1 MPLSSRVRDRCR
13 TYLGTDERIQYVI
26 PGMSLYVNRS
36 RMRVGFLVMVT
47 DRHVTLLACS
57 RWTLHRPQ
65 QIWERLPRTTEL
77 GPLEIHPS
85 LGPILSVAGIDL
97 EIDEEYVSAV
107 RAANL
112 EIRDD
117 ALPEDP
123 YPGG

>member
-1 MPLSSRVRDRCR
+1 MPLSSKTRDRCR

-57 RWTLHRPQ
+57 RWSLNRPK
-65 QIWERLPRTTEL
+65 QIWARLPRSTEL

-85 LGPILSVAGIDL
+85 LGPILSVGGIDM

-112 EIRDD
+112 EAAGD

>member
-1 MPLSSRVRDRCR
+1 VPLSSKVRDRCR

-26 PGMSLYVNRS
+26 PGMSLYVNRM
-36 RMRVGFLVMVT
+36 RLRVGFLVMVT

-57 RWTLHRPQ
+57 RWSLHRPK

-85 LGPILSVAGIDL
+85 LGPILSVGGIDM

-112 EIRDD
+112 EIGDD

>member
-13 TYLGTDERIQYVI
+13 RYLGTDERIQYVI

-57 RWTLHRPQ
+57 RWTLHRPK

-85 LGPILSVAGIDL
+85 LGPILSIAGIDL

-112 EIRDD
+112 EIKDD

>member
-1 MPLSSRVRDRCR
+1 M
-13 TYLGTDERIQYVI
+13 YLGTDERIQYVI
-26 PGMSLYVNRS
+26 PGMSLYVNRM
-36 RMRVGFLVMVT
+36 RLRVGFLVMVT

-57 RWTLHRPQ
+57 RWSLNRPK
-65 QIWERLPRTTEL
+65 QIWERLPRATEL

-85 LGPILSVAGIDL
+85 LGPILSVGGIDL

-112 EIRDD
+112 EISDD

-123 YPGG
+123 YPG

>member
-1 MPLSSRVRDRCR
+1 MPLSSKVRDRCR
-13 TYLGTDERIQYVI
+13 PYLGTGERIQYLI
-26 PGMSLYVNRS
+26 PGMSLYVNR
-36 RMRVGFLVMVT
+36 MHARVGFLVMVT

-57 RWTLHRPQ
+57 RWTLNRPK
-65 QIWERLPRTTEL
+65 QIWERLPRDTEL

-85 LGPILSVAGIDL
+85 LGPILSVGGIDL
-97 EIDEEYVSAV
+97 EIDEEYIASV

-112 EIRDD
+112 EVSGD

>member
-1 MPLSSRVRDRCR
+1 MPLSSKVRDRCR
-13 TYLGTDERIQYVI
+13 RYLGTDERIQYVI

-57 RWTLHRPQ
+57 RWTLHRPT

-112 EIRDD
+112 EIKDD

>member
-13 TYLGTDERIQYVI
+13 RYLGTDERIQYVI

-36 RMRVGFLVMVT
+36 RMHVGFLVMVT
-47 DRHVTLLACS
+47 DRHVTLLACG
-57 RWTLHRPQ
+57 RWTLHRPK

-112 EIRDD
+112 EIKDD

>member
-1 MPLSSRVRDRCR
+1 MPLSSKVRDRCR

-26 PGMSLYVNRS
+26 PG
-36 RMRVGFLVMVT
+36 
-47 DRHVTLLACS
+47 A
-57 RWTLHRPQ
+57 
-65 QIWERLPRTTEL
+65 TEL

-85 LGPILSVAGIDL
+85 LGPILSVGGIDM

-112 EIRDD
+112 EIGDD

>member
-1 MPLSSRVRDRCR
+1 MPLSSKVRDRCR
-13 TYLGTDERIQYVI
+13 MYLGTEERIQYLI
-26 PGMSLYVNRS
+26 PGMSLYVNRM
-36 RMRVGFLVMVT
+36 RLRVGFLIMVT

-57 RWTLHRPQ
+57 RWSLNRPK
-65 QIWERLPRTTEL
+65 QIWERLPRGTEL

-85 LGPILSVAGIDL
+85 LGPILSVGGIDL
-97 EIDEEYVSAV
+97 EIDEEYIAAV

-112 EIRDD
+112 EVSGD

>member
-1 MPLSSRVRDRCR
+1 M
-13 TYLGTDERIQYVI
+13 YLGTDERMQYLI

-57 RWTLHRPQ
+57 RWSLNRPT
-65 QIWERLPRTTEL
+65 QIWERLPRRTEL
-77 GPLEIHPS
+77 GPVEIHPS
-85 LGPILSVAGIDL
+85 LGSLLSVGGVDL

-107 RAANL
+107 RAADL
-112 EIRDD
+112 EITGD

>member
-1 MPLSSRVRDRCR
+1 VPLSSKVRDRCR
-13 TYLGTDERIQYVI
+13 LYLGTGERIQYLI

-57 RWTLHRPQ
+57 RWSLNRPK
-65 QIWERLPRTTEL
+65 QIWQRLPRHAEL

-85 LGPILSVAGIDL
+85 LGPILSVGGIDL
-97 EIDEEYVSAV
+97 EIDEEYIASV

-112 EIRDD
+112 EVSGD

>member
-1 MPLSSRVRDRCR
+1 M
-13 TYLGTDERIQYVI
+13 YLGTDERIQYVI

-57 RWTLHRPQ
+57 RWTLHRPK

-85 LGPILSVAGIDL
+85 LGPILSVGGIDM

-112 EIRDD
+112 EAAGD